1 MKARLLIDDAVGE
14 MRRALLDPAGLA
26 FRLETERWT
35 ERACRARVDDL
46 WWGRVRGRMPGQR
59 GWFVDLGLERD
70 GVIEPARSRR
80 LVEGEML
87 LVRVKSEAWSQ
98 KGPALSLADMRAG
111 MAPPEAPQRHQPA
124 RQDSFLAGVDVIETC
139 TGLEARREIEAALE
153 EACIPFAH
161 LPGGGDISIE
171 TTRGLTAI
179 DVDAGPRTGELDKS
193 DFALS
198 LNLEAAEEAARHV
211 SLRGIGGLLVIDFV
225 RMSSAPDRRK
235 VVGRLRGALASRLG
249 RSSEVLELS
258 DLGMC
263 EAAIARRARPL
274 RDGLFMHAAE
284 REALDALR
292 EIETAGRVARSGRI
306 RARISPPAR
315 SWLESAAIGWR
326 EALAGRIGERWII
339 ETAEREPGR
348 PDVWSQ
354 A

>member
-1 MKARLLIDDAVGE
+1 VKARLLIDDAVGE
-14 MRRALLDPAGLA
+14 MRRALLDPGGRV

-35 ERACRARVDDL
+35 ERVGRARLNDV

-80 LVEGEML
+80 LTEGEML
-87 LVRVKSEAWSQ
+87 LARVKSEAWSE
-98 KGPALSLADMRAG
+98 KGPALSLADMKAG
-111 MAPPEAPQRHQPA
+111 VSPPDAPERHHPA
-124 RQDSFLAGVDVIETC
+124 HQDGFLAGADIIEIC
-139 TGLEARREIEAALE
+139 TGLGARREIEAALE
-153 EACIPFAH
+153 EACSPFAP

-179 DVDAGPRTGELDKS
+179 DVDAGPRTGELDKT

-198 LNLEAAEEAARHV
+198 LNLEAAEEAARQV

-235 VVGRLRGALASRLG
+235 VVGRLREALANRLG

-258 DLGMC
+258 DLGIC

-274 RDGLFMHAAE
+274 RDGLDMPSAE

-292 EIETAGRVARSGRI
+292 HIETAGLLARSGRI
-306 RARISPPAR
+306 WARISPSAR
-315 SWLESAAIGWR
+315 SWLESADIGWR

-339 ETAEREPGR
+339 ETAERQPGR

-354 A
+354 T